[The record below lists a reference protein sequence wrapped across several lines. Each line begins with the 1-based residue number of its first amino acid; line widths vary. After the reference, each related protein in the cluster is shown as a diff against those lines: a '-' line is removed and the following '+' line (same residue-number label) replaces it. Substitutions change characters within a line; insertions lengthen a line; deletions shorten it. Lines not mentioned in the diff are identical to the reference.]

1 MEQVMTAGDGK
12 RGVRGNARMAW
23 VVLIVCAVGVLGV
36 ERGSANERRFAYVYE
51 SPVLSPG
58 ARELEVWNTYR
69 TGKPF
74 FFRRID
80 QRIELEFGV
89 ANRLMTA
96 FYLNYEWL
104 AADENGAAP
113 GGGIVQEQTASI
125 SNEWKYKIAD
135 RVADPVG
142 IAGYA
147 EYTLGL
153 HERELEL
160 QVILDK
166 QLGRFLFAGNLV
178 GEHEWE
184 DELVDGVTETEREMK
199 LTARG
204 GVSFG
209 VSDRFSLGVEVVEQN
224 VLKEGRIE
232 HAALFAGP
240 VLSYATDDWWA
251 TLTALPQVAAFKGA
265 TENGLDVEEFERA
278 QVRLLLSF
286 HL

>member
-1 MEQVMTAGDGK
+1 MAMGTGK
-12 RGVRGNARMAW
+12 S
-23 VVLIVCAVGVLGV
+23 AVGRNGWMLCVAVIGCVMGLVGG
-36 ERGSANERRFAYVYE
+36 ETASANERRFAYVYE
-51 SPVLSPG
+51 TSVLSPG
-58 ARELEVWNTYR
+58 ARELEIWNTYR

-74 FFRRID
+74 FFRRLD

-89 ANRLMTA
+89 ANQLMTA
-96 FYLNYEWL
+96 FYLNYEWR
-104 AADENGAAP
+104 AMDDNGAAP
-113 GGGIVQEQTASI
+113 GGGIGVEQNVSI
-125 SNEWKYKIAD
+125 ANEWKYKLAD

-142 IAGYA
+142 MAVYA

-166 QLGRFLFAGNLV
+166 QLGRFLFAANLV

-184 DELVDGVTETEREMK
+184 DELVNGVTETEREVK
-199 LTARG
+199 LAVRG
-204 GVSFG
+204 GLSFG

-224 VLKEGRIE
+224 VLKEGQVE

-240 VLSYATDDWWA
+240 VLSYATDEWWV
-251 TLTALPQVAAFKGA
+251 TLTALPQVVAFKGA